1 MRRNKIVSDAAS
13 PTKFLNKIL
22 EKKRET
28 IKKEFADV
36 LSEKLRDQAF
46 EIRNKAVRDRL
57 LRKLQNSA
65 QTNIIAEFKRVSPS
79 KGTINADANPKRTAK
94 HYVNGG
100 AVAISVLTEAHFF
113 GGSIKDLKAVVE
125 NIENQIPV
133 LCKDFIL
140 DERQIFQA
148 AMAGASV
155 ILLIVAAFEKH
166 QITQLENLHK
176 LAGDLGLDALIEV
189 HTVEEMMIAEQIGA
203 KLIGVNNRNLQ
214 TFEVSLESSENLI
227 KLAPPNAI
235 LISESGIKCREDIVR
250 LEKVGYKGFLI
261 GETLMRAHNIEK
273 ELEKL
278 AGK

>member
-1 MRRNKIVSDAAS
+1 MSDAAS
-13 PTKFLNKIL
+13 STRFLNKIL

-28 IKKEFADV
+28 IKKEFVD
-36 LSEKLRDQAF
+36 LLPKKLRDQAF

-57 LRKLQNSA
+57 FTKLQNSA

-79 KGTINADANPKRTAK
+79 KGTINADANPERTAK

-113 GGSIKDLKAVVE
+113 GGSINDLKVVVE
-125 NIENQIPV
+125 TIEDQIPV

-189 HTVEEMMIAEQIGA
+189 HTVEEMKSAEQIGA
-203 KLIGVNNRNLQ
+203 KVIGVNNRNLQ

-227 KLAPPNAI
+227 RFAPQDAI
-235 LISESGIKCREDIVR
+235 LISESGIRCREDIVR

-261 GETLMRAHNIEK
+261 GETLMRAHNIER

-278 AGK
+278 IGK